1 MIDLIEW
8 LSLTTWSVAL
18 RESLY
23 MYPWIES
30 AHVLFIA
37 IFFGTLLFVDLRLTG
52 YVFKELS
59 ITEMNK
65 KILPLTIIGFV
76 LMFVTGFLLFYAIP
90 VRNYHNLFFRIK
102 FFLIIIAGLNAFF
115 FHRMMNNES
124 KTWDKDSFIPKK
136 MKVSAL
142 ASLVLWSLVIIL
154 GRMIAYNWFDCDK
167 QPQPEIINILTSCVV
182 ETEFYESLDGI

>member
-65 KILPLTIIGFV
+65 KILPLT
-76 LMFVTGFLLFYAIP
+76 LS
-90 VRNYHNLFFRIK
+90 
-102 FFLIIIAGLNAFF
+102 LIHI
-115 FHRMMNNES
+115 
-124 KTWDKDSFIPKK
+124 
-136 MKVSAL
+136 
-142 ASLVLWSLVIIL
+142 
-154 GRMIAYNWFDCDK
+154 
-167 QPQPEIINILTSCVV
+167 
-182 ETEFYESLDGI
+182 